1 MTPAVTLAVV
11 LAMAG
16 PSADDG
22 PSDPEARKL
31 YVSGLD
37 KFNGG
42 DHEGAMNDFQ
52 ASFDLESNP
61 LSLYALAQATNKAVG
76 CRKAV
81 KHYRRFSRM
90 VDEGSQA
97 YDVALQAIAEC
108 ADKMAQEAEDE
119 EEEDV
124 PEDPVPVPDEGEGT
138 PPDTAEDEGPPPD
151 KPWHRDALGGTLVG
165 VGLAGTVTGIGLL
178 AASYVDENNPCGT
191 YGCFD
196 EQLARV
202 NRVRIAGAVV
212 TGVGGALLIGG
223 VVRWVVVARK
233 QRRSASVVPT
243 VGPRFTGV
251 TVSGRF

>member
-1 MTPAVTLAVV
+1 MTSAVTLAAV

-16 PSADDG
+16 PAADDG
-22 PSDPEARKL
+22 PSDAAAREL
-31 YVSGLD
+31 YASGHD
-37 KFNGG
+37 KFKQG

-52 ASFDLESNP
+52 ASYDLEANP
-61 LSLYALAQATNKAVG
+61 LSLYGLAQATNKALG

-81 KHYRRFSRM
+81 KHYRLFSKM
-90 VDEGSQA
+90 VDERSQA

-108 ADKMAQEAEDE
+108 ADKMAQEAEE
-119 EEEDV
+119 EETDEV
-124 PEDPVPVPDEGEGT
+124 PVEPVPAPDHGEGT
-138 PPDTAEDEGPPPD
+138 PPDTAKDEGPPPD

-165 VGLAGTVTGIGLL
+165 VGLAGTATGIGLL

-233 QRRSASVVPT
+233 QRRSASVVPA

>member
-1 MTPAVTLAVV
+1 MTLMTSAVTLAVV
-11 LAMAG
+11 LALAS

-22 PSDPEARKL
+22 PSDSEARKL
-31 YVSGLD
+31 YASGLD
-37 KFNGG
+37 KFNEG
-42 DHEGAMNDFQ
+42 DHDGAMNDFQ
-52 ASFDLESNP
+52 ASFDLEANP
-61 LSLYALAQATNKAVG
+61 LSLYGLAQATNKAVG

-81 KHYRRFSRM
+81 KHYRRFSKM

-108 ADKMAQEAEDE
+108 ADKMAAEAE
-119 EEEDV
+119 EEEEEEL
-124 PEDPVPVPDEGEGT
+124 PPDPVPVPDDP
-138 PPDTAEDEGPPPD
+138 PPDTTEDEGPPPD

-165 VGLAGTVTGIGLL
+165 VGLAGTVTGIALI

-196 EQLARV
+196 EQLERID
-202 NRVRIAGAVV
+202 RVRIAGAVV

-233 QRRSASVVPT
+233 QRRSASVVPA